1 MNDELELELE
11 VEISF
16 NDYLGCTEEFDIK
29 SSICTKHCSI
39 SMRCIIENNRSM
51 QLELM
56 DELMLFNDKLI
67 RIQ

>member
-1 MNDELELELE
+1 MTKEPE

-16 NDYLGCTEEFDIK
+16 NDFLGCTEEFDVK
-29 SSICTKHCSI
+29 NTICTKHCSI
-39 SMRCIIENNRSM
+39 NLRCIIENNKSM
-51 QLELM
+51 QMELM